1 MIENWINLIERQQPV
16 CQLNLYHD
24 DEFYATSAEKM
35 TFADALQIGIRIIF
49 EDPAFSYVITCVEG
63 VPI

>member
-16 CQLNLYHD
+16 CQLNLFLEGELYG
-24 DEFYATSAEKM
+24 TSTTKM
-35 TFADALQIGIRIIF
+35 TFGEALVTGVGIIF
-49 EDPAFSYVITCVEG
+49 ENPGFSYVITCVEG